1 MAFPFVHEEFLL
13 GVDLSPVL
21 AKEHSIVDID
31 NGNDYLFKIFADK
44 ETSIRH

>member
-13 GVDLSPVL
+13 KVDLSLVL
-21 AKEHSIVDID
+21 AKEHSIFNID
-31 NGNDYLFKIFADK
+31 NGNNNLSKVFAEK

>member
-13 GVDLSPVL
+13 EVDLSLVL
-21 AKEHSIVDID
+21 AKEHSIVNID
-31 NGNDYLFKIFADK
+31 NGNNNLFKIFADK